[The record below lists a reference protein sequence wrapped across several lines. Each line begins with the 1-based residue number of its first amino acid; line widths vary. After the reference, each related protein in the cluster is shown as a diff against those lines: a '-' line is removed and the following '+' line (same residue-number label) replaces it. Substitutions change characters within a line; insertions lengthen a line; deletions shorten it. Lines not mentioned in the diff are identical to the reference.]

1 MKQGGCE
8 NIRPRNDTKNFYVRV
23 VVSVVSS
30 LGQDSL
36 VIRKIPAPLVFTLPR
51 EVRGVFQSWK
61 VDVTAV
67 ECERE
72 EGCDG

>member
-8 NIRPRNDTKNFYVRV
+8 NIRPRNDTKNFYVQV
-23 VVSVVSS
+23 VVSS

-36 VIRKIPAPLVFTLPR
+36 VIRKTPAPLVFTLPR
-51 EVRGVFQSWK
+51 EERGVFQK
-61 VDVTAV
+61 LVDVTAV
-67 ECERE
+67 ECGGE